1 MSRCCTCKDL
11 LQDNKPHLMCC
22 ECKFLFHVGACS
34 GVSEDSFSSKRDSI
48 KKVWKCISCKPV
60 GKKGANT
67 GNTDSLEMDVRT
79 LLLEMNTKLSSL
91 LSLPEK
97 VDGIEKSIEML
108 SAEFDRFTVRLD
120 AQEKET
126 KQLKARVVSLEQ
138 ASDMKLI
145 AEMQAEIDDLEW
157 RSRRLNLEFHGIPKT
172 EPEDLLS
179 KINEIAAQ
187 LHLDTLDTQDVAAVH
202 RLPSRPDRIPGV
214 IVRFTRQEVRDKWL
228 AGRRALRIANSN
240 VYVSENMTK
249 RSRDL
254 LSKCKEWIK
263 RSGYAFAWHTNGKIL
278 IRKKAGDAAVA
289 VRSEADLAA
298 LTA

>member
-1 MSRCCTCKDL
+1 
-11 LQDNKPHLMCC
+11 
-22 ECKFLFHVGACS
+22 
-34 GVSEDSFSSKRDSI
+34 
-48 KKVWKCISCKPV
+48 
-60 GKKGANT
+60 
-67 GNTDSLEMDVRT
+67 MDVRT

-126 KQLKARVVSLEQ
+126 KQLKAHVVSLEQ

-187 LHLDTLDTQDVAAVH
+187 FHLDTLDTQDVAAVH

-214 IVRFTRQEVRDKWL
+214 IVRFTRQEAFQEQIISEEDK
-228 AGRRALRIANSN
+228 RIVAATQ
-240 VYVSENMTK
+240 VGATAP
-249 RSRDL
+249 
-254 LSKCKEWIK
+254 
-263 RSGYAFAWHTNGKIL
+263 SGYRLFLLDFAGSRGPCRHHRAWDKRGLASATRHLATE
-278 IRKKAGDAAVA
+278 AAQG
-289 VRSEADLAA
+289 
-298 LTA
+298 TAI